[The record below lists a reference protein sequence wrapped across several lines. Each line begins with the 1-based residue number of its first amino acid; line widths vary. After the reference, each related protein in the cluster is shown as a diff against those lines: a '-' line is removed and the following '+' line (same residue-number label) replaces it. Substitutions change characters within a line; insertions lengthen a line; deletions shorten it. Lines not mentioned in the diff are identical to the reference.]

1 MAKRK
6 FHEEGLIGFFGMLI
20 LILFIMGLGMSGG
33 SISPPAPAPVTS
45 PPCRFTRDGD
55 CPDHCS
61 FTAGTPAVAE
71 ACVDTDSSGDD
82 CSGFIAGDESSCG
95 GCDYTAPRAAVKA
108 ACTRL

>member
-33 SISPPAPAPVTS
+33 SISPPAPATS
-45 PPCRFTRDGD
+45 PPCRFTRAGG

-82 CSGFIAGDESSCG
+82 CSGFIAGDASSCG
-95 GCDYTAPRAAVKA
+95 ECEYTAPAAAVTA